1 MVPSTPRSSRPTV
14 DKSKATIVRVGNRP
28 AALHHELD
36 PGPGPEPVVIRS
48 DEAGVRPAVDGVGE
62 HVGAAIRSRRKALGR
77 TMQDVA
83 READLSQPFLSQI
96 ERGQALPSMRSLDR
110 IALALGTSG
119 ISLLSGARSG
129 ATVDLIRPD
138 ERASLVQNAADP
150 SSAATA
156 LTPANRHLRVIEF
169 DGGWR
174 EFQQYSV
181 HHNDEMVVVLEGRYV
196 ADVDGETFD
205 LGPGDAISYAGGVPH
220 RYRLVG
226 DGPHRFLA
234 VIVPDEF
241 DVVARSSGFLNHQ

>member
-1 MVPSTPRSSRPTV
+1 MVPSTPRSSRPSDDT
-14 DKSKATIVRVGNRP
+14 SKATIVRVGNRP
-28 AALHHELD
+28 SALYHEV
-36 PGPGPEPVVIRS
+36 GPQPAV
-48 DEAGVRPAVDGVGE
+48 VRPDPAVARPGRDGVGE

-83 READLSQPFLSQI
+83 REAELSQPFLSQI

-110 IALALGTSG
+110 IAQALGTSG
-119 ISLLSGARSG
+119 ISLLSGEQSG
-129 ATVDLIRPD
+129 ASVDLIRAE
-138 ERASLVQNAADP
+138 ERASLVQNEADP

-156 LTPANRHLRVIEF
+156 LTPANRRLRAIEF
-169 DGGWR
+169 DGGWH

-181 HHNDEMVVVLEGRYV
+181 HHNDEMVVILAGRYV
-196 ADVDGETFD
+196 ADVDGETFE

-241 DVVARSSGFLNHQ
+241 DVVERSGVELFTTS